1 MKNNNKKEQLD
12 EIEEMLEDESGEV
25 LLDELDENLDEYNDD
40 DTSLAVKLAVQKH
53 MIEQNFKDAINKADT
68 VEDKLKAFDEQN
80 TILAEQISDKI
91 DDFFAKIFK
100 KGKKE

>member
-1 MKNNNKKEQLD
+1 MENNNKKEQLD
-12 EIEEMLEDESGEV
+12 KILDIESEEV

-40 DTSLAVKLAVQKH
+40 DTSFAVKLAVQKH

-91 DDFFAKIFK
+91 DDFFAKIFN

>member
-1 MKNNNKKEQLD
+1 MENNNKKEQLD
-12 EIEEMLEDESGEV
+12 KILDIESEEV
-25 LLDELDENLDEYNDD
+25 LLNELDENLDEYNDD
-40 DTSLAVKLAVQKH
+40 DTPLTVKLAVQKH

-91 DDFFAKIFK
+91 DDFFAKIFN

>member
-1 MKNNNKKEQLD
+1 MENNNKKKQLD
-12 EIEEMLEDESGEV
+12 EVEETLNVESEEI
-25 LLDELDENLDEYNDD
+25 LLDEYNDD